1 MKIKLNNTDYANI
14 LLVFWIGCLFSINSS
29 IVNDGLEVINF
40 YYFFNYLRAYWPIII
55 FFVLLITFIVK
66 PKKKIN
72 LFLLSYFIYAFWQII
87 ALLICSKEYALD
99 LSRIH
104 IVTSL
109 LTTLLIIY
117 YINYFNQINL
127 KKLLFIS
134 IFFIILICVFFYSK
148 IFYDFLTNKLVDYLY
163 WSPSL
168 EAEAST
174 LSQTNPRI
182 TGLSRMMVLILYFVF
197 YFSIIKKKYFLFL
210 LLIIVN
216 FLIYGSQSRGAFVGV
231 ILLYLTYIFFFKE
244 EKIRKFIIV
253 IATLLLPIILYE
265 STLKVKDYLNKK
277 SEINISIN
285 KKNRFLDTRV
295 NDADALSTGRRFL
308 DSRVNEADA
317 LSTGRLTIWSRT
329 LKIIDQDK
337 NFIGIGPQADRIL
350 LKKEKLNI
358 NPAER
363 HFWDN
368 NVSNGILYSFL
379 SGGVVSLAFFLLIYF
394 LIFFEIYKS
403 IFLKKIYLKKNP
415 YINFSIMTLVF
426 LSLRSFFENSYAVF
440 GVDSLFVCISY
451 SILYRFNNSKN

>member
-1 MKIKLNNTDYANI
+1 MKIKLNNTDYENI

-40 YYFFNYLRAYWPIII
+40 YYFLNYLRAYWPIII
-55 FFVLLITFIVK
+55 FFILLLTFIIK

-72 LFLLSYFIYAFWQII
+72 LFLISYFFYAFWQII
-87 ALLICSKEYALD
+87 ALLIYSKEYALD

-104 IVTSL
+104 IATSL

-117 YINYFNQINL
+117 YINYFSQINL
-127 KKLLFIS
+127 KKLLFVS

-148 IFYDFLTNKLVDYLY
+148 IFYDLLTNELVDYLY

-197 YFSIIKKKYFLFL
+197 YFSIIKKNYFLFL
-210 LLIIVN
+210 FLIIVN
-216 FLIYGSQSRGAFVGV
+216 FFIYGSQSRGAFVGV
-231 ILLYLTYIFFFKE
+231 ILLYLTYVFFFKD
-244 EKIRKFIIV
+244 EKIKKFLIV
-253 IATLLLPIILYE
+253 ISTLLLPIILYE

-285 KKNRFLDTRV
+285 KKNRFLDSNV
-295 NDADALSTGRRFL
+295 ND
-308 DSRVNEADA
+308 ADA

-368 NVSNGILYSFL
+368 NTSNGILYSFL
-379 SGGVVSLAFFLLIYF
+379 SGGIVSLAFFIIIYF

-403 IFLKKIYLKKNP
+403 IFLKKIYQKKNP
-415 YINFSIMTLVF
+415 YINFSIMTLAF
-426 LSLRSFFENSYAVF
+426 LLLRSFFENSYAVF
-440 GVDSLFVCISY
+440 GVDSLFVCIAY

>member
-1 MKIKLNNTDYANI
+1 
-14 LLVFWIGCLFSINSS
+14 
-29 IVNDGLEVINF
+29 
-40 YYFFNYLRAYWPIII
+40 
-55 FFVLLITFIVK
+55 
-66 PKKKIN
+66 
-72 LFLLSYFIYAFWQII
+72 
-87 ALLICSKEYALD
+87 
-99 LSRIH
+99 
-104 IVTSL
+104 
-109 LTTLLIIY
+109 
-117 YINYFNQINL
+117 
-127 KKLLFIS
+127 
-134 IFFIILICVFFYSK
+134 
-148 IFYDFLTNKLVDYLY
+148 LY

-197 YFSIIKKKYFLFL
+197 YFSIIKKNFFLFL

-216 FLIYGSQSRGAFVGV
+216 FFIYGSQSRGAFVGV
-231 ILLYLTYIFFFKE
+231 ILMYLTYIIFFKE
-244 EKIRKFIIV
+244 KKIRKFIIV

-265 STLKVKDYLNKK
+265 STLKIKDYHNKK
-277 SEINISIN
+277 SEINININ
-285 KKNRFLDTRV
+285 KKNRFLDSHVKDVDT
-295 NDADALSTGRRFL
+295 LSTGRI
-308 DSRVNEADA
+308 
-317 LSTGRLTIWSRT
+317 TIWSRT
-329 LKIIDQDK
+329 LQIIDQDK

-350 LKKEKLNI
+350 LKKDKLNI

-368 NVSNGILYSFL
+368 NTSNGILYSFL
-379 SGGVVSLAFFLLIYF
+379 SGGVISLAFFILIYF

-440 GVDSLFVCISY
+440 GVDSLFVCIAY

>member
-29 IVNDGLEVINF
+29 VVNDGLEVINF
-40 YYFFNYLRAYWPIII
+40 YYFLNYLRAYWPIII
-55 FFVLLITFIVK
+55 FFILLLTFIIK

-72 LFLLSYFIYAFWQII
+72 LFLISYFFYAFWQII
-87 ALLICSKEYALD
+87 ALLIYSKEYALD

-104 IVTSL
+104 IATSL

-117 YINYFNQINL
+117 YINYFSQINL
-127 KKLLFIS
+127 KKLLFVS

-148 IFYDFLTNKLVDYLY
+148 IFYDLLTNELVDYLY

-197 YFSIIKKKYFLFL
+197 YFSIIKKNYYLFLF
-210 LLIIVN
+210 LIIVN
-216 FLIYGSQSRGAFVGV
+216 FFIYGSQSRGAFVGV
-231 ILLYLTYIFFFKE
+231 ILLYLTYIFFFKDK
-244 EKIRKFIIV
+244 KIKKFLIV
-253 IATLLLPIILYE
+253 ISTLLLPMILYE

-285 KKNRFLDTRV
+285 KKNRFLDSHV
-295 NDADALSTGRRFL
+295 NDT
-308 DSRVNEADA
+308 DA

-358 NPAER
+358 NPVER

-368 NVSNGILYSFL
+368 NTSNGILYSFL
-379 SGGVVSLAFFLLIYF
+379 SGGVVSLAFFIIIYF

-403 IFLKKIYLKKNP
+403 IFLKKIYQKKNP
-415 YINFSIMTLVF
+415 YINFSIMTLAF

-440 GVDSLFVCISY
+440 GVDSLFVCITY

>member
-29 IVNDGLEVINF
+29 IVNDGLQVINF

-197 YFSIIKKKYFLFL
+197 YFSIIKKNYYLFLF
-210 LLIIVN
+210 LIIVN
-216 FLIYGSQSRGAFVGV
+216 FFIYGSQSRGAFVGV
-231 ILLYLTYIFFFKE
+231 ILLYLTYIFFFKDK
-244 EKIRKFIIV
+244 KIKKFLIV
-253 IATLLLPIILYE
+253 ISTLLLPMILYE

-285 KKNRFLDTRV
+285 KKNRFLDSHV
-295 NDADALSTGRRFL
+295 ND
-308 DSRVNEADA
+308 ADA

-368 NVSNGILYSFL
+368 NTSNGILYSFL
-379 SGGVVSLAFFLLIYF
+379 SGGVVSLAFFIIIYF

-403 IFLKKIYLKKNP
+403 IFLKKIYQKKNP
-415 YINFSIMTLVF
+415 YINFSIMTLAF

-440 GVDSLFVCISY
+440 GVDSLFVCITY

>member
-40 YYFFNYLRAYWPIII
+40 YYFLNYLRAYWPIII
-55 FFVLLITFIVK
+55 FFILLLTFIIK

-72 LFLLSYFIYAFWQII
+72 LFLISYFFYAFWQII
-87 ALLICSKEYALD
+87 ALLIYSKEYALD

-104 IVTSL
+104 IATSL

-117 YINYFNQINL
+117 YINYFSQINL
-127 KKLLFIS
+127 KKLLFVS

-148 IFYDFLTNKLVDYLY
+148 IFYDLLTNELVDYLY

-197 YFSIIKKKYFLFL
+197 YFSIIKKNYFLFL
-210 LLIIVN
+210 FLIIVN
-216 FLIYGSQSRGAFVGV
+216 FFIYGSQSRGAFVGV
-231 ILLYLTYIFFFKE
+231 ILLYLTYVFFFKD
-244 EKIRKFIIV
+244 EKIKKFLIV
-253 IATLLLPIILYE
+253 ISTLLLPIILYE

-285 KKNRFLDTRV
+285 KKNRFLDSNV
-295 NDADALSTGRRFL
+295 ND
-308 DSRVNEADA
+308 ADA

-368 NVSNGILYSFL
+368 NTSNGILYSFL
-379 SGGVVSLAFFLLIYF
+379 SGGIVSLAFFIIIYF

-403 IFLKKIYLKKNP
+403 IFLKKIYQKKNP
-415 YINFSIMTLVF
+415 YINFSIMTLAF
-426 LSLRSFFENSYAVF
+426 LLLRSFFENSYAVF
-440 GVDSLFVCISY
+440 GVDSLFVCIAY

>member
-1 MKIKLNNTDYANI
+1 
-14 LLVFWIGCLFSINSS
+14 
-29 IVNDGLEVINF
+29 
-40 YYFFNYLRAYWPIII
+40 
-55 FFVLLITFIVK
+55 
-66 PKKKIN
+66 
-72 LFLLSYFIYAFWQII
+72 
-87 ALLICSKEYALD
+87 
-99 LSRIH
+99 
-104 IVTSL
+104 
-109 LTTLLIIY
+109 
-117 YINYFNQINL
+117 
-127 KKLLFIS
+127 
-134 IFFIILICVFFYSK
+134 
-148 IFYDFLTNKLVDYLY
+148 LY

-197 YFSIIKKKYFLFL
+197 YFSIIKKNYFLFL

-285 KKNRFLDTRV
+285 KKNRFLDSRV
-295 NDADALSTGRRFL
+295 ND
-308 DSRVNEADA
+308 ADA

-350 LKKEKLNI
+350 LKKDKLNI

-403 IFLKKIYLKKNP
+403 IFLKKIYLKNNP

>member
-1 MKIKLNNTDYANI
+1 MILFMKIKLNNTDYANI

-29 IVNDGLEVINF
+29 IVNDGLQVINF

-197 YFSIIKKKYFLFL
+197 YFSIIKKNYYLFLF
-210 LLIIVN
+210 LIIVN
-216 FLIYGSQSRGAFVGV
+216 FFIYGSQSRGAFVGV
-231 ILLYLTYIFFFKE
+231 ILLYLTYIFFFKDK
-244 EKIRKFIIV
+244 KIKKFLIV
-253 IATLLLPIILYE
+253 ISTLLLPMILYE

-285 KKNRFLDTRV
+285 KKNRFLDSHV
-295 NDADALSTGRRFL
+295 ND
-308 DSRVNEADA
+308 ADA

-368 NVSNGILYSFL
+368 NTSNGILYSFL
-379 SGGVVSLAFFLLIYF
+379 SGGVVSLAFFIIIYF

-403 IFLKKIYLKKNP
+403 IFLKKIYQKKNP
-415 YINFSIMTLVF
+415 YINFSIMTLAF

-440 GVDSLFVCISY
+440 GVDSLFVCITY

>member
-1 MKIKLNNTDYANI
+1 MCIRD
-14 LLVFWIGCLFSINSS
+14 S
-29 IVNDGLEVINF
+29 
-40 YYFFNYLRAYWPIII
+40 
-55 FFVLLITFIVK
+55 
-66 PKKKIN
+66 
-72 LFLLSYFIYAFWQII
+72 SYFIYAFWQII

-134 IFFIILICVFFYSK
+134 IFFIILICVFFYSQ

-197 YFSIIKKKYFLFL
+197 YFSIIKKNYFLFL

-231 ILLYLTYIFFFKE
+231 ILLYLTYIFFFKDE
-244 EKIRKFIIV
+244 IIKKFLIV
-253 IATLLLPIILYE
+253 ISTLLLPIILYE

-285 KKNRFLDTRV
+285 KKNRFLDSRV

-308 DSRVNEADA
+308 DSRVNKADA

-350 LKKEKLNI
+350 LKTEKLSI

-440 GVDSLFVCISY
+440 GVDSLFVCIAY

>member
-1 MKIKLNNTDYANI
+1 MKIKLNNADYINI
-14 LLVFWIGCLFSINSS
+14 LLIFWTACLFSINSS
-29 IVNDGLEVINF
+29 IIYNGLEKINF
-40 YYFFNYLRAYWPIII
+40 YYFFNYFRAYCPVVI
-55 FFVLLITFIVK
+55 FLILLITFVIK
-66 PKKKIN
+66 QKKKLN
-72 LFLLSYFIYAFWQII
+72 LFLISYFIYGFWQII
-87 ALLICSKEYALD
+87 ALLIYSKEYPLD
-99 LSRIH
+99 LSRLH
-104 IVTSL
+104 IAVSL

-117 YINYFNQINL
+117 YVNWFNQINL
-127 KKLLFIS
+127 NKLLFIS
-134 IFFIILICVFFYSK
+134 ISFIILICIFFYSK
-148 IFYDFLTNKLVDYLY
+148 IFYDLITNVSVDYIY

-168 EAEAST
+168 IAEDST

-182 TGLSRMMVLILYFVF
+182 TGLSRMLVLILYFVF
-197 YFSIIKKKYFLFL
+197 YFSIIKKNFFLFF

-216 FLIYGSQSRGAFVGV
+216 FFIYGSQSRGAFVGV

-265 STLKVKDYLNKK
+265 STLKIKDYQNKK
-277 SEINISIN
+277 SEINININ
-285 KKNRFLDTRV
+285 KKNRFLDSHV
-295 NDADALSTGRRFL
+295 KDVDSLS
-308 DSRVNEADA
+308 S
-317 LSTGRLTIWSRT
+317 GRLTIWSRT

-350 LKKEKLNI
+350 LKKEKLKI

-368 NVSNGILYSFL
+368 NTSNGILYSFL
-379 SGGVVSLAFFLLIYF
+379 SGGVVSLAFFILIYF

-415 YINFSIMTLVF
+415 YINFSIMTLLF

-440 GVDSLFVCISY
+440 GVDSLFVCIAY